1 MMSPQLYA
9 ESIPL
14 SPTRSS
20 GIQSVNLPFIIRIV
34 RTEEH
39 LSKAVDVRAE
49 TYRKHHPELASQLSN
64 AEAADRAPFSLV
76 LLAEAKQDGAA
87 IGTMRIETNVSSPLN
102 VESLIPTS
110 SGLNNKT
117 LAFVTR
123 LGIRKRDD
131 SQLIKVALFKALH
144 RYCLA
149 CQIDSMVVT
158 AKPPMDR
165 QYVKLGFKDLYE
177 PNKLIPIPWSNGIAT
192 RLLALETFRAEQD
205 WRATDHPLYKFMI
218 EDFCPDIQIFASVSG
233 IWSRPRG
240 GRGELPSQEVLKSV
254 FGDAYA

>member
-1 MMSPQLYA
+1 LRARHREKAAQVQKPDTQLTEKMMSPQLHT
-9 ESIPL
+9 ESITL
-14 SPTRSS
+14 SLTRSG

-39 LSKAVDVRAE
+39 LSKAIDVRAE
-49 TYRKHHPELASQLSN
+49 TYRKHHPELANQL
-64 AEAADRAPFSLV
+64 
-76 LLAEAKQDGAA
+76 
-87 IGTMRIETNVSSPLN
+87 
-102 VESLIPTS
+102 
-110 SGLNNKT
+110 KT

-165 QYVKLGFKDLYE
+165 QYLKLGFKDLFE
-177 PNKLIPIPWSNGIAT
+177 PHKLIPIPWSNGIPT

-205 WRATDHPLYKFMI
+205 WRATNHPLYKFMI

-240 GRGELPSQEVLKSV
+240 TRGELPSQEALKSV